1 MRPAEQLR
9 QNVAIAVDA
18 LRASK
23 LRAGLTIL
31 GVVIGVAT
39 VMAMAAIVNGVRDQ
53 IIQTIEIA
61 GPTTFYVVKT
71 STPVGG
77 GPVPAEIRDRPD
89 LEADEADRIAALPD
103 VEYAAIWAQLP
114 ARIEYQGV
122 STQQV
127 IVFGADNG
135 FPSVQGGD
143 LTQGRWFT
151 RGEMQ
156 SGSAVAVLDADVAA
170 RIFGVVPPL
179 GKVVRIGGRPARVVG
194 VYQPPGNIFNP
205 PGQTTGAIIPYR
217 MADHQ
222 FTIDKTR
229 ALWIVVKPRPGVT
242 VDQAESDVTVV
253 LRQLRHLRPGQGNT
267 FDLLTQDQILST
279 FNKLTGTFFLVMIVL
294 SAVALL
300 VGGIGVMAI
309 MMVSVTDRTREIG
322 VRKALG
328 ATRRDIMLQFLV
340 EAATLT
346 LVGGLIGIVIGLGAG
361 RAVTAVMHIR
371 ATTPVV
377 YTLVAVAVS
386 VAIGLVFGL
395 LPANRAAR
403 LDPIEALRYE

>member
-1 MRPAEQLR
+1 MRFGEQLR
-9 QNVAIAVDA
+9 ENVVIALEA

-61 GPTTFYVVKT
+61 GPTTFYVMKT

-77 GPVPAEIRDRPD
+77 GPVPAEVRDRPD
-89 LEADEADRIAALPD
+89 LTAVEAERIAALPNIQ
-103 VEYAAIWAQLP
+103 YAAIWAQIP
-114 ARIEYQGV
+114 ARIEYQGAR
-122 STQQV
+122 TQQV

-135 FPSVQGGD
+135 FTTVQGGD

-156 SGSAVAVLDADVAA
+156 SGSAVAVIDADVAA

-179 GKVVRIGGRPARVVG
+179 GKIIRIGGRPARVVG

-205 PGQTTGAIIPYR
+205 PGQTTGAIVPYQ

-222 FTIDKTR
+222 FTIDKTN

-242 VDQAESDVTVV
+242 VDQAESDVTVT
-253 LRQLRHLRPGQGNT
+253 LRRLRHLRPGQGNT

-279 FNKLTGTFFLVMIVL
+279 FNKLTGVFFLVMIVL

-346 LVGGLIGIVIGLGAG
+346 LVGGLIGIVLGLITG
-361 RAVTAVMHIR
+361 RLVTAVMHIQ
-371 ATTPVV
+371 AATPVL

-395 LPANRAAR
+395 LPANRAAQ

>member
-1 MRPAEQLR
+1 MRFGEQLR
-9 QNVAIAVDA
+9 ENVVIALEA

-61 GPTTFYVVKT
+61 GPTTFYVMKT

-77 GPVPAEIRDRPD
+77 GPVPAEVRDRPD
-89 LEADEADRIAALPD
+89 LAAVEAERIAALPNIQ
-103 VEYAAIWAQLP
+103 YAAIWAQIP
-114 ARIEYQGV
+114 ARIEYQGAR
-122 STQQV
+122 TQQV

-135 FPSVQGGD
+135 FTTVQGGD

-156 SGSAVAVLDADVAA
+156 SGSAVAVIDADVAA

-179 GKVVRIGGRPARVVG
+179 GKIIRIGGRPARVVG

-205 PGQTTGAIIPYR
+205 PGQTTGAIVPFQ

-222 FTIDKTR
+222 FTIDKTN

-242 VDQAESDVTVV
+242 VDQAESDVTVT
-253 LRQLRHLRPGQGNT
+253 LRRLRHLRPGQGNT

-279 FNKLTGTFFLVMIVL
+279 FNKLTGVFFLVMIVL

-346 LVGGLIGIVIGLGAG
+346 LVGGLIGIVLGLITG
-361 RAVTAVMHIR
+361 RLVTAVMHIQ
-371 ATTPVV
+371 AATPVL

-395 LPANRAAR
+395 LPANRAAQ